1 MDINLH
7 RVKSVTLTDI
17 KETLIGS
24 FVRDIVITCDNGQ
37 EVTLTLFARGDEDY
51 LVPREQSMEDW
62 K

>member
-24 FVRDIVITCDNGQ
+24 FVRDIVITCDNNQ
-37 EVTLTLFARGDEDY
+37 EITITLFTRGDGDA
-51 LVPREQSMEDW
+51 LIPREHSYEDW